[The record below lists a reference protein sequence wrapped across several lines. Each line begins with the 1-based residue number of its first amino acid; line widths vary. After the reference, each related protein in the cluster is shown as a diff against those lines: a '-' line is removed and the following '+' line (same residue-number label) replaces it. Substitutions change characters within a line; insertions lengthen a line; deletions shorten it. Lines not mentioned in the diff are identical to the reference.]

1 MKLTRFDTLYNHI
14 LHEENTFNA
23 INKQAFFDTLITQ
36 ILNDSLY
43 QKCTNEIFD
52 IIQTEGLDE
61 EFNKF
66 KKSDWTF
73 FTLQIPEN
81 ISNKIKNFDHEILNM
96 LNEFDMIIK
105 NRFKMKYID
114 LIDYDLGK
122 IRIIK
127 QL

>member
-14 LHEENTFNA
+14 LNEENTFNA
-23 INKQAFFDTLITQ
+23 INKQTFFDTLITQ

-73 FTLQIPEN
+73 ITLQIPEN

>member
-14 LHEENTFNA
+14 LNEENTFNA

-73 FTLQIPEN
+73 ITLQIPEN
-81 ISNKIKNFDHEILNM
+81 ISNKIKNFDNEILNL

>member
-14 LHEENTFNA
+14 LNEENTFNI

-52 IIQTEGLDE
+52 IIQAEGLDE

-73 FTLQIPEN
+73 ITLQIPEN